1 MMKILILDIH
11 GPYEPWLQILRNGQ
25 LKTWALS
32 TDQSRIVHVSGSRVP
47 SVLHKIGEFVYSLK
61 WSQNKYIGKLALL
74 QDLGIKIFLQNWL
87 PPVKPQNK
95 FLVPVEESWHVEM
108 PDFALLMGHKVI
120 ASLNYSLSQDYDY
133 LVTTI
138 TSAYIHVP
146 RLERFLENQPREGF
160 LGGRLTELSGFRF
173 QQGSFRVYSRDV
185 VEWIVNNRN
194 CYRHWLPEDVA
205 MGKLVNKLMIEL
217 TELPDSTA
225 YSLDE
230 LYLIPDEELK
240 KALHVRCKGSR
251 IKNQESRN
259 DVEILH
265 TLHQIMKKLDSQ

>member
-1 MMKILILDIH
+1 MKILILDIH

-32 TDQSRIVHVSGSRVP
+32 TDKSRVVHVSGRPVP
-47 SVLHKIGEFVYSLK
+47 SRLHKIGEFVYSLK

-74 QDLGIKIFLQNWL
+74 QDVGVKIFLQNWL
-87 PPVKPQNK
+87 PRVKPQNK
-95 FLVPVEESWHVEM
+95 FLLPAEDSWQVEM
-108 PDFALLMGHKVI
+108 PDFANFMGHKVL

-185 VEWIVNNRN
+185 VEWIVNNRKN
-194 CYRHWLPEDVA
+194 YRHWLPEDVA
-205 MGKLVNKLMIEL
+205 MGKLVNKLMKEL

-225 YSLDE
+225 YSLEE
-230 LYLIPDEELK
+230 LSLIPDEELK

-251 IKNQESRN
+251 VQNQELRN

-265 TLHQIMKKLDSQ
+265 TLHQMIKKLDS